1 MPASSAGM
9 ARSPCS
15 HRRSSCPSVS
25 PSPIRGNR
33 PAPNLKPRPVLVCP
47 ARDWSAQ
54 PARSGRTSALRH
66 PCSKPLSVQTQR
78 LSRRHERGIQVA
90 EAGATAAGD
99 GQVQGVSGPQG
110 CGPAAQAGVGTAVVL
125 GFQFQH
131 QQVRRQAALK
141 APQHRLGTKTV
152 PCCHV
157 PRRCRQAL
165 TATYAAG
172 MGTLTPTG
180 LAGWL
185 AGNSGLPLEQ
195 QAWSLGPGLEAAEIR
210 EALAQLSRDPEVRA
224 LLLFGSR
231 ARGQARPTSD
241 LDLLLILQGNQT
253 LQQLNLARQQLQ
265 MLGFGWL
272 TNSWTTTTTTGATS
286 RTTTG
291 ISASQ

>member
-1 MPASSAGM
+1 M
-9 ARSPCS
+9 
-15 HRRSSCPSVS
+15 
-25 PSPIRGNR
+25 
-33 PAPNLKPRPVLVCP
+33 
-47 ARDWSAQ
+47 
-54 PARSGRTSALRH
+54 RH

-99 GQVQGVSGPQG
+99 GQVQGVRGPQG
-110 CGPAAQAGVGTAVVL
+110 CGPAAQAGVGMAEVL

-253 LQQLNLARQQLQ
+253 PERERRWRARARALLLPVLPVDLDLLISDAATAAHWAGSRWHV
-265 MLGFGWL
+265 LGHVHREGVL
-272 TNSWTTTTTTGATS
+272 LDVSGS
-286 RTTTG
+286 H
-291 ISASQ
+291 AS